1 MATPRVLRS
10 GWSVLRI
17 RNFSLFFASRI
28 FSSLASQMTD
38 VGVGWLVYARTHSA
52 LALGL
57 VGLFT
62 FAPRILFALW
72 TGHVADRFDRR
83 AVLILCYA
91 LTALSSLGLA
101 WAALK
106 PAGGA
111 LPIFILVS
119 LFGTAR
125 AFASPA
131 SQAIVANL
139 VPSASFA
146 DAVAIST
153 AGQKTATIIGPALG
167 GLAYAI
173 GPALVFGS
181 TTVLYAGATMAL
193 FAMRTILR
201 KQAQEAMSWSYLTAG
216 IVYVRRNPILL
227 GTISLDLF
235 AVLLGGA
242 TALLPI
248 YADAILHTGPWG
260 LGLLRSAPALGAF
273 LMSMVLTRFS
283 LRRRVGLRMFQ
294 AVIVFGLA
302 TIVFGVAKSFWVAAP
317 ALFVLGAADMVS
329 VYIRQTLMQIETPDA
344 MRGRVSAVNSL
355 FVGASN
361 ELGEFESGLLAS
373 LVGAVASVVI
383 GGVGT
388 LAIAG
393 LWMRLFP
400 GLRHRQRLIET
411 HPPVAQG

>member
-1 MATPRVLRS
+1 
-10 GWSVLRI
+10 
-17 RNFSLFFASRI
+17 
-28 FSSLASQMTD
+28 
-38 VGVGWLVYARTHSA
+38 
-52 LALGL
+52 
-57 VGLFT
+57 
-62 FAPRILFALW
+62 
-72 TGHVADRFDRR
+72 GHVADRFDRR

-131 SQAIVANL
+131 SQAIVPNL

>member
-1 MATPRVLRS
+1 MAAPRVLRS

-101 WAALK
+101 WGALT
-106 PAGGA
+106 PSRGA
-111 LPIFILVS
+111 LPIFVLVS

-131 SQAIVANL
+131 SQAIVPNL

-146 DAVAIST
+146 DAVAISS

-173 GPALVFGS
+173 GPVLVFGS
-181 TTVLYAGATMAL
+181 TTLLYAGATMAL
-193 FAMRTILR
+193 FAMRTVLR

-329 VYIRQTLMQIETPDA
+329 VYIRQTLMQMETPDA

-400 GLRHRQRLIET
+400 GLRHRERLVET
-411 HPPVAQG
+411 RLPVAQG